1 MEKYSSKDIEFK
13 DQKIVD
19 MQIEK
24 EVKKSFLEYSMS
36 VIVARALPDVR
47 DGLKPV
53 HRRILY
59 AMYEDN
65 LVHSNPHRKS
75 ATTVGNVLGR
85 YHPHGDAAVYDAM
98 VRLAQPFS
106 LRYPLVDGKGNFGN
120 VDGDG
125 AAAYRYTEARMSRLA
140 DYMMMDI
147 EKNVIDYDPNFDN
160 TRKEPKVLPARY
172 PNLLVNGS
180 VGIAVGMA
188 TNVPPH
194 NLREVIDGTIY
205 LMENP
210 ECDTKDLMTFIKGP
224 DFPTYATIH
233 GTNGIYEA
241 YQTGHGRVSVRARA
255 EVFEDKHRIEIY
267 EIPYM
272 VNKSM
277 LVMSM
282 ADLVKAKKIEG
293 ITALRDE
300 SGRHGMKIVV
310 EYRRDAN
317 GQVILNQLYKYTQL
331 QDTCAINML
340 ALVNGEPKC
349 LSLKEIL
356 NHYISH
362 QEEVIYRRVEFD
374 LEKARKRAHILE
386 GLHIAIDNIDEVI
399 KIIRGS
405 KSIPDAKEQ
414 LCSRFDLDDIQ
425 AQAIVEMQ
433 LGKLSNLE
441 TVKIEEELT
450 KLKALIIEL
459 EATLADK
466 ERIHRIIKEELTV
479 IRDKFGDER
488 RTRIEESDEEIVD
501 EDLIERENCV
511 VTLTYGGYIKMQS
524 ASDYSVQNKGGKG
537 MRSMATKED
546 DFVINVVAAHSHSY
560 MLMFTNTGRV
570 FMKKVY
576 SLPRGSRTS
585 KGSNIVN
592 VIDIADGEKIT
603 ALVPVDD
610 FSKGGY
616 LLMVTK
622 NGTVKKTQLSE
633 FEQRRKGGKI
643 AILLD
648 EGNELLFVRLTDG
661 DRDVVVCTHDG
672 QATCFNER
680 HVRDMGRAS
689 RGVRG
694 IRLAEGDFVT
704 GAAVCEE
711 GKKLLSITENGYGK
725 RTEFENYTV
734 HGRGGKGVVCHKITE
749 ESGKLAGIASVA
761 DGEDIIIVTTKG
773 VLIRF
778 RAEDVR
784 VCGRSATGVIVVR
797 FKEEG
802 DKIVNFTHTER
813 EEEKPDE
820 ESVEQE
826 ITSEST
832 EGSAVN
838 TEQEEQTPNEE

>member
-1 MEKYSSKDIEFK
+1 MEKYTNKDIEFK
-13 DQKIVD
+13 DQKIVE

-36 VIVARALPDVR
+36 VIVSRALPDVR

-65 LVHSNPHRKS
+65 LVYSNPHRKS

-125 AAAYRYTEARMSRLA
+125 AAAYRYTEAKMSRLA
-140 DYMMMDI
+140 DYMLSDI
-147 EKNVIDYDPNFDN
+147 EKNVVDYDPNFDN
-160 TRKEPKVLPARY
+160 TRKEPRVLPARF

-194 NLREVIDGTIY
+194 NLREVIDGTVY

-210 ECDTKDLMTFIKGP
+210 DAEVKDLMTFIKGP

-241 YQTGHGRVSVRARA
+241 YTTGHGRVSVRAKA

-282 ADLVKAKKIEG
+282 AELVKAKKIEG

-349 LSLKEIL
+349 LGLKEIL
-356 NHYISH
+356 QHYIAH
-362 QEEVIYRRVEFD
+362 QEEVICRRVEFD
-374 LEKARKRAHILE
+374 LDKAKKRAHILA

-399 KIIRGS
+399 RIIRSS

-414 LCSRFDLDDIQ
+414 LCSAFDLDDIQ

-441 TVKIEEELT
+441 TVKIEEELA
-450 KLKALIIEL
+450 KLNALIIEL
-459 EATLADK
+459 QATLADK
-466 ERIHRIIKEELTV
+466 EKVHQIIKDELIQ

-511 VTLTYGGYIKMQS
+511 VTLTYGGYIKMQPV
-524 ASDYSVQNKGGKG
+524 SDYSVQNKGGKG

-560 MLMFTNTGRV
+560 MMMFTNTGRV

-592 VIDIADGEKIT
+592 VIDLAENEKIT

-622 NGTVKKTQLSE
+622 NGTIKKTKLSE

-648 EGNELLFVRLTDG
+648 EGNELLFVQLTDG
-661 DRDVVVCTHDG
+661 NRDVVVCTHEG
-672 QATCFNER
+672 QAVCFNEK

-694 IRLAEGDFVT
+694 IRLAEDDFVT
-704 GAAVCEE
+704 GATLCEE

-784 VCGRSATGVIVVR
+784 VCGRAATGVIVVR

-802 DKIVNFTHTER
+802 DRIVNFTHTAR
-813 EEEKPDE
+813 EEEKSE
-820 ESVEQE
+820 EETQE
-826 ITSEST
+826 NEEIQQNEETQQ
-832 EGSAVN
+832 
-838 TEQEEQTPNEE
+838 TEQDAE